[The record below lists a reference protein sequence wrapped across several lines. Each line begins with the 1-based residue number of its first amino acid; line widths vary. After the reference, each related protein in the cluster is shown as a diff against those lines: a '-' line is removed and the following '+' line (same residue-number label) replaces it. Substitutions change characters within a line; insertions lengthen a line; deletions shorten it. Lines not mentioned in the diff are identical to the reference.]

1 MIKHNILIVDDEK
14 DIIDLLSYNLKKNDF
29 NVISANNGKEAL
41 LKLNNSIDLI
51 ILDIMMPEMDGYE
64 TCKSIKSK
72 TEFKNIPIFF
82 LTAKGTSD
90 DEFKGLKIGAED
102 YIKKPISIK
111 NLILRI
117 NNLFKRLSKK
127 SNSSFII
134 SKNQIMIENRKI
146 KLTKIEFELLE
157 IFTKNLNRIFNRQE
171 ILNKVWG
178 YDTYIS
184 DRTVD
189 VHINN
194 LRRKIGKKYFKI
206 SSAYGR
212 GYFMEKVEKNL

>member
-64 TCKSIKSK
+64 TCKSIKYK

-82 LTAKGTSD
+82 LTAKSTTD

-111 NLILRI
+111 NLILRGERWFYY
-117 NNLFKRLSKK
+117 N
-127 SNSSFII
+127 
-134 SKNQIMIENRKI
+134 
-146 KLTKIEFELLE
+146 
-157 IFTKNLNRIFNRQE
+157 
-171 ILNKVWG
+171 
-178 YDTYIS
+178 
-184 DRTVD
+184 
-189 VHINN
+189 
-194 LRRKIGKKYFKI
+194 
-206 SSAYGR
+206 
-212 GYFMEKVEKNL
+212 